1 MSENRTHKAPPQECY
16 IVLGDYSL
24 VVITQ
29 GVQGYRRS
37 PLDSGNLQTNRIIAD
52 AQNNKLGVTQ
62 KQASAMFKASMLL
75 GTGLS
80 VSDSRQICHDRIF
93 EAYIYRP
100 NNPDD
105 LSGVSIKLPATPY
118 EILDSLEKAHL
129 TDGTP
134 YMEITTE
141 KLYCLSERIEPT
153 ANLYELNHL
162 AERLGAMSEWEMDC
176 FEGMVMMETAK
187 TADNPIPLERLI
199 NFTYS
204 MDDCQIAY
212 GVFDDKSLG
221 KFYED
226 NDFPVI
232 PANLPEAL
240 YELLD
245 YEAIGR
251 KERTGE
257 GGVFTDKGYVVHSG
271 EIAQIYKSGDAL
283 PQEKPS
289 YTVMLEVCKGYFN
302 DPAYDNELSELLLL
316 PADDGILDRA
326 IAQVEAAS
334 AEECSIKAVDC
345 IVPKLSEIISDALYA
360 SDGDCYGAVNE
371 LATQLQRLEQSG
383 KLYTYKAMVEAAPQ
397 DITLEEAID
406 LSRQV
411 DWFSVIKEATSPA
424 AYAKDVLSKY
434 CIEQA
439 DELFASTDLRRYGE
453 KLIAEKGISMTG
465 YGALWSLDGQTVEQ
479 RLCRTGQ
486 GMTMEM
492 R

>member
-1 MSENRTHKAPPQECY
+1 M
-16 IVLGDYSL
+16 
-24 VVITQ
+24 
-29 GVQGYRRS
+29 
-37 PLDSGNLQTNRIIAD
+37 
-52 AQNNKLGVTQ
+52 NKI
-62 KQASAMFKASMLL
+62 FK
-75 GTGLS
+75 
-80 VSDSRQICHDRIF
+80 
-93 EAYIYRP
+93 AYIYRP

-118 EILDSLEKAHL
+118 KILDSLEKAHL
-129 TDGTP
+129 TNGTP
-134 YMEITTE
+134 YMEITSCR
-141 KLYCLSERIEPT
+141 LDCLSERIEPT
-153 ANLYELNHL
+153 VNLYELNHL
-162 AERLGAMSEWEMDC
+162 AERFGAMSERELDC

-187 TADNPIPLERLI
+187 TANSPIPLERLI
-199 NFTYS
+199 NFTHS
-204 MDDCQIAY
+204 IGDCQIAY
-212 GVFDDKSLG
+212 GVSDDKSLG
-221 KFYED
+221 KFYVD

-232 PANLPEAL
+232 PENLPEVL

-257 GGVFTDKGYVVHSG
+257 GGVFTEKGYVVHSG
-271 EIAQIYKSGDAL
+271 EIAQIYKSSDAL

-302 DPAYDNELSELLLL
+302 DPAYDNKLSEFPML
-316 PADDGILDRA
+316 PANGGILDRA

-334 AEECSIKAVDC
+334 LEECSVKAVDC
-345 IVPKLSEIISDALYA
+345 IVPKLTEMISDALYA

-383 KLYTYKAMVEAAPQ
+383 KLYTYKAMMEAAPQ

-406 LSRQV
+406 LSQQV

-439 DELFASTDLRRYGE
+439 DELFASTDLRQYGE
-453 KLIAEKGISMTG
+453 KLIAQKGISMSK
-465 YGALWSLDGQTVEQ
+465 YGALWSMDGQTVEQ
-479 RLCRTGQ
+479 RLCRTEPN
-486 GMTMEM
+486 MAMEM
-492 R
+492 K